1 MEHLCRPR
9 KILLFSQV
17 SLRALTLPV
26 ARISL
31 ARCCAWLAGHML
43 DADASP
49 YVPYEPPSSPP
60 AAPPPAQQPFF
71 FVRLSGE
78 ALGVVKLT
86 GTERLDA
93 LRVKVQRDMR
103 PAMERL
109 GPGWHFLILGAPIYE
124 CQEKEYTAEEVAVA
138 RSITLA
144 ASSEPLTR
152 ESLAE
157 AKGRLAAAGAMRS
170 SNAANT
176 DEQQAGGAKA
186 EERSEGKPLGPGRG
200 PPPPRTAV
208 VSRRSKAAALGV
220 SSVSRRRTG
229 PPPPPTGQ
237 PQKTSSVGP
246 RSLLLLLNQEPAA
259 QAVAAVRVAKAK
271 APPAAAGRSRRSRP
285 KSPPP
290 PPGTPV
296 WLKEAAQVLSDSGQ
310 VPPLPST
317 PERRRLD
324 RGNAEE
330 APAGG
335 EVAEE
340 SGGQAEKMTR
350 SLPPKRLPYRRV
362 AAGRAPGAEL
372 PVGGRRHAAAKPAAQ
387 TRSG

>member
-1 MEHLCRPR
+1 M
-9 KILLFSQV
+9 
-17 SLRALTLPV
+17 
-26 ARISL
+26 
-31 ARCCAWLAGHML
+31 
-43 DADASP
+43 
-49 YVPYEPPSSPP
+49 
-60 AAPPPAQQPFF
+60 
-71 FVRLSGE
+71 
-78 ALGVVKLT
+78 KLT

-176 DEQQAGGAKA
+176 DEQQAGGAK
-186 EERSEGKPLGPGRG
+186 EPPGPGRG